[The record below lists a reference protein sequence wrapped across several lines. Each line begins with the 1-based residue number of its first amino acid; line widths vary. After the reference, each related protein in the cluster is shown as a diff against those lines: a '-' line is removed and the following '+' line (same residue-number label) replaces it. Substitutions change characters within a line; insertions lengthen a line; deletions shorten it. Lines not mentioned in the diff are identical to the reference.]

1 MESLCEYSF
10 SSIRVW
16 WYLSKGCLRWH
27 HFLLRSHHQCHSLL
41 SLSCVSFGPRLVETF
56 DLLQIP
62 VACFCAPAP
71 RTATIYIWGGCSAP
85 HKILSFSRYHFLHP
99 GYWYLVPAAV
109 TARSHLSVESH
120 FFLLSCTLQHP
131 PDTSMPP
138 NASPHPSLPVVRA
151 PDLATLTFNLY

>member
-1 MESLCEYSF
+1 MDP
-10 SSIRVW
+10 V
-16 WYLSKGCLRWH
+16 
-27 HFLLRSHHQCHSLL
+27 SHHQSVS
-41 SLSCVSFGPRLVETF
+41 SLSCVSFGPRCVETF

-62 VACFCAPAP
+62 VACFCAP
-71 RTATIYIWGGCSAP
+71 RTATIYKALFGEAVQAP
-85 HKILSFSRYHFLHP
+85 TNPFFSRYHCLHP

-151 PDLATLTFNLY
+151 PRLGHSHYYPLLIQAWLTMKRLALCGICPRP

>member
-1 MESLCEYSF
+1 MPGSRRASYSQTACW
-10 SSIRVW
+10 RAA
-16 WYLSKGCLRWH
+16 H
-27 HFLLRSHHQCHSLL
+27 HLPLRSHQQCHSLS

-62 VACFCAPAP
+62 VSSLLLCAPHSNDYLS
-71 RTATIYIWGGCSAP
+71 IYVCLGRLFRP
-85 HKILSFSRYHFLHP
+85 PQILSFSRYHFLHP

-131 PDTSMPP
+131 PDTSMPT

-151 PDLATLTFNLY
+151 PRLGHSHF